1 MIRTDGAATIATP
14 VTRAPERF
22 PRVKPECTPGTAA
35 FYGRYGAP
43 CFLCG
48 IARDYHPHAAAA
60 NGHPYRS

>member
-1 MIRTDGAATIATP
+1 MIRTDGNPTIATP
-14 VTRAPERF
+14 LPRLATPS

-48 IARDYHPHAAAA
+48 VARDYHSVASAP